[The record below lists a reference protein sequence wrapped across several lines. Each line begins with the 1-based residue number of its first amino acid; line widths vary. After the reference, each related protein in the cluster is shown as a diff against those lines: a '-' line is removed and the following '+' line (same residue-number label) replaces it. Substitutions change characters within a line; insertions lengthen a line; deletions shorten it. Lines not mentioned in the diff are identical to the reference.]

1 MLYLNIDN
9 IGIILD
15 ILLPEEEM
23 KIDNNLM
30 RGNTRMLVLAIIDTG
45 NKYGYEIIRELETK
59 SYGTFMIKEGTLY
72 PILHDLESE
81 ELIFSKSYKMEN
93 NRIRKYYKITK
104 KGKAYLYT
112 KKREWREFVS
122 KIEMIIGKEAEA
134 INI

>member
-104 KGKAYLYT
+104 KGKTEHTYIL
-112 KKREWREFVS
+112 KRESGENLFQRL
-122 KIEMIIGKEAEA
+122 K
-134 INI
+134 